1 MLTMKPRRLLY
12 DTSSSL
18 YSSLALNAANI
29 PSLPRRITTIV
40 GLLYILI
47 VPSPTFLFVNDF
59 LSVHNDDAS
68 VTVAY
73 AVS

>member
-1 MLTMKPRRLLY
+1 MKRCPLLY

-18 YSSLALNAANI
+18 YSFLALNAANI

-59 LSVHNDDAS
+59 LAVHDDNTS
-68 VTVAY
+68 ITVAY